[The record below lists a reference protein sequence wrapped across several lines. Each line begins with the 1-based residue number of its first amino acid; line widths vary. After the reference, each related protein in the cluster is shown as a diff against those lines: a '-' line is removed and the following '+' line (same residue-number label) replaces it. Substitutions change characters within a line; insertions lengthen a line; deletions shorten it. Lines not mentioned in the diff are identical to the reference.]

1 MVRLGFTEDLVDEDM
16 MALLKYVYRILVA
29 LTLLSICRKVHRLA
43 NADTEFD
50 FHDSFWRYEV
60 ALQRHRGHE
69 NIPVSPNDLLLEVQP
84 DITSTAVIEQSQQH
98 HSAITSPL
106 SRLQTMFGSTSDTL
120 VPGMLP
126 APREQGNTPGEVDWQ
141 AAFSL
146 PSIDLQTLMGAPNV
160 AEQSAMPFTWSFN
173 GLNV

>member
-16 MALLKYVYRILVA
+16 MALLRYA
-29 LTLLSICRKVHRLA
+29 FLLEVSSRLMWFRKVHRLA

-60 ALQRHRGHE
+60 ALQRHRGQDHL
-69 NIPVSPNDLLLEVQP
+69 PVSPNDLLLEVQTETTP
-84 DITSTAVIEQSQQH
+84 LQSQDH
-98 HSAITSPL
+98 VAVSPL
-106 SRLQTMFGSTSDTL
+106 SRLQTIFGSSTDPVPSDIAT
-120 VPGMLP
+120 
-126 APREQGNTPGEVDWQ
+126 ATREQESTPGEMDWQ

-146 PSIDLQTLMGAPNV
+146 PSIDLQTLMGAS
-160 AEQSAMPFTWSFN
+160 AGGEQPAMPFTWSFN